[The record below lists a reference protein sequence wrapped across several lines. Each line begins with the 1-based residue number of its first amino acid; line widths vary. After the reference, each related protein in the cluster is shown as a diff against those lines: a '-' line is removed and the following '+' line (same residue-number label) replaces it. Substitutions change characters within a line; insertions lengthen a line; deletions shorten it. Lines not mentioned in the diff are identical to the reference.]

1 MTSVMAV
8 SRPRPYLLGMT
19 IDIHRP
25 IGDLTCAF
33 PALSREF
40 ERLGID
46 YCCQGKRSLRDACA
60 LRGLNLDEVVAQL
73 ERVQGGGPEADQAAP
88 IHDVIALTDYIE
100 RTHHAFT
107 RSELARLAPLA
118 EKVRRVHGER
128 RPELIQVERLLQ
140 ALAQD
145 LELHMFKE
153 EQILFPHIRR
163 LALGIPQTSPFGTLD
178 GPLQVMHHEHERM
191 GSLLEELAALTDGYR
206 PPVDACASY
215 RALYDGL
222 AALQSDLHQHVHL
235 ENNMLFPQAERLQV
249 RTATWM

>member
-1 MTSVMAV
+1 MAV
-8 SRPRPYLLGMT
+8 SRRRPYFLDMT

-46 YCCQGKRSLRDACA
+46 YCCQGKRSLREACA

-73 ERVQGGGPEADQAAP
+73 ERVQSGPEVTHAAP
-88 IHDVIALTDYIE
+88 AHDVIALTDYIE

-107 RSELARLAPLA
+107 RSELNRLAPLA
-118 EKVRRVHGER
+118 EKVRRVHGDK
-128 RPELIQVERLLQ
+128 RPELVQVERLLD

-163 LALGIPQTSPFGTLD
+163 LALGLPQTSPFGTLD
-178 GPLQVMHHEHERM
+178 GPLQVMHLEHERM
-191 GSLLEELAALTDGYR
+191 GSLLEELAALTSDYR
-206 PPVDACASY
+206 PPADACASY

-235 ENNMLFPQAERLQV
+235 ENNMLFPEAERLQV
-249 RTATWM
+249 RTAKWM